1 MQVHMC
7 YITLLEVKGQHSE
20 ICTLGSR
27 NLTQVLRL
35 DYEVFF
41 YMLSLPTSHP
51 QTIIR
56 AYIAWLFIFR
66 YYKYQRRYSCNYHRT
81 ENRPTLQSD
90 KTRFGQNPVWYG
102 SVSVHFDP
110 SSNALSPESPFTFN
124 SDLTPFRPFFTAG
137 ITSENMSSMGQ

>member
-1 MQVHMC
+1 MC

-41 YMLSLPTSHP
+41 YMLSLPISHP

-56 AYIAWLFIFR
+56 AYITCFSFSDIISTKEGIPVIITGQKIGQLYNQTRHALDKILCDMDLFQFILILVQMLSL
-66 YYKYQRRYSCNYHRT
+66 QRAPLHLTQTSHH
-81 ENRPTLQSD
+81 
-90 KTRFGQNPVWYG
+90 
-102 SVSVHFDP
+102 SVL
-110 SSNALSPESPFTFN
+110 SSQLE
-124 SDLTPFRPFFTAG
+124 LHLR
-137 ITSENMSSMGQ
+137 I